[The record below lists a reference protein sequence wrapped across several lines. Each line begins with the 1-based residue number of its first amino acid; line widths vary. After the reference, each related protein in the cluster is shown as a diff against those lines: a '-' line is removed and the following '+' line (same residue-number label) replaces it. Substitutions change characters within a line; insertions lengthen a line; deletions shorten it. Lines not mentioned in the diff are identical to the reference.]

1 MIGRRNIASFCRL
14 TGPTKENVWGW
25 RVDSV
30 DSVDSVYRVDSVD
43 RVDRVDSNDALR
55 GSNGAEV
62 VLQLQTYVCM

>member
-25 RVDSV
+25 RVDRVDRV
-30 DSVDSVYRVDSVD
+30 DSVDSVD